1 MGCDLAKLVT
11 LNFGFENG
19 ALTES
24 ENMALK
30 HSESLFVDERK
41 RKKTHPLNTL
51 LTALPWI
58 CSENGKAVQRRSLH
72 HFLKRSCVPLIV
84 PSLARSSAACEPCG
98 RVPPNVSAP
107 VCGHA
112 ASHTNP
118 SQHSLSV
125 SWRSRTPR

>member
-41 RKKTHPLNTL
+41 RKKNTSSEYFINCA
-51 LTALPWI
+51 ALDL
-58 CSENGKAVQRRSLH
+58 Q
-72 HFLKRSCVPLIV
+72 
-84 PSLARSSAACEPCG
+84 
-98 RVPPNVSAP
+98 
-107 VCGHA
+107 
-112 ASHTNP
+112 
-118 SQHSLSV
+118 
-125 SWRSRTPR
+125 